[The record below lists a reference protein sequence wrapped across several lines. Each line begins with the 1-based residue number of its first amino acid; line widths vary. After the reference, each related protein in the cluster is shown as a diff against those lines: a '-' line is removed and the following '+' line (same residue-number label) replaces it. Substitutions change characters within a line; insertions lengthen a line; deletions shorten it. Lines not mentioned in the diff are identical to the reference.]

1 MKSALELR
9 LNNIEGVIERV
20 LGTLRQRG
28 FELCSMQMERSN
40 DAATLKVSVTV
51 DSHRPIEGAC
61 RQLAKL
67 FDVQSVILQYSE
79 AMAAE
84 GYAQHE
90 KSNQREVLLSV

>member
-20 LGTLRQRG
+20 LGTLRSRG

-40 DAATLKVSVTV
+40 DGATLKVNVTV
-51 DSHRPIEGAC
+51 ESPRSIEGVC

-67 FDVQSVILQYSE
+67 FDVQSVTLQYSE
-79 AMAAE
+79 AMATE